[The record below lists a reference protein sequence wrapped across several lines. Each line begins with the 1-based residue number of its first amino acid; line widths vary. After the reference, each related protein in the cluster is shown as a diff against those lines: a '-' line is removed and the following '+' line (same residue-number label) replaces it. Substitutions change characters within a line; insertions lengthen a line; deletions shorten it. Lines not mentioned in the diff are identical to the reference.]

1 MLPRT
6 RKKLITY
13 GSRKRKRKPLLRPT
27 VPTNPTPQVRTTIA
41 PTPTTTSTTTT
52 ITTTTSKTSSVPI
65 QKKPKLQ
72 QLFLDFG
79 QKSFS
84 RVKCKECGMMYAP
97 GRDEDEAA
105 HRLFHRQSSQPV
117 KLRPRDQDTCCWS
130 GREQRRILQFS
141 LDQRENAHRTASLR
155 RRMEEQLTTRTAVDE
170 HECDRDDEDEEGSG
184 GGGGGREG
192 GGGDISDM
200 TLYAFLRGH
209 NVIGSLMVKAMLPP
223 ASHRLELSQLWVEP
237 KHRRQGVASRLVD
250 MALSSTVY
258 GEPLKLSQCEMP
270 ARSGDGDS
278 FWERYSNVKK
288 K

>member
-1 MLPRT
+1 MLPA

-52 ITTTTSKTSSVPI
+52 TTTTTSKTSSVSI

-170 HECDRDDEDEEGSG
+170 HEYDRDDEDEEDTAMQQAIAASMQGSVDTGLQQAINASMNIRGSG
-184 GGGGGREG
+184 SN
-192 GGGDISDM
+192 I
-200 TLYAFLRGH
+200 
-209 NVIGSLMVKAMLPP
+209 VIEENDDEDDNEDEALARAIAASL
-223 ASHRLELSQLWVEP
+223 
-237 KHRRQGVASRLVD
+237 G
-250 MALSSTVY
+250 
-258 GEPLKLSQCEMP
+258 
-270 ARSGDGDS
+270 
-278 FWERYSNVKK
+278 N
-288 K
+288 